1 MKTIVSI
8 AASFI
13 TAVAAQGAAAEVA
26 PKPVYRDPV
35 FDGAAD
41 VSIIYDR
48 QAKVWKMFYTNR
60 RATMHLPDHDDVAW
74 VHGTS
79 LGIATSPNGV
89 DWTYAG
95 TANLPEAC
103 TSVTSWAPEL
113 YYEKGTY
120 HMWVTVVNGIFHRWG
135 APGAEGKIVHLT
147 SPDLARWTCKD
158 TVDVK
163 SGRIIDPTVLKLK
176 HGYRMWYK
184 DERFESRI
192 VAADSKDLTSWQPVG
207 NGPVSQTHGEGP
219 KAFRFKGRYWII
231 ADAWKGLMV
240 LKSDDALH
248 WTQQDGF
255 ILGQPGTA
263 ATDRNPGQHPDV
275 VVDGDRAFIYYFVHQ
290 KNEPEAATDPYWW
303 QRTVIQVAEL
313 VYKDGQ
319 LVVDRETRPDFALHP
334 PH

>member
-1 MKTIVSI
+1 MKNLRALFAASAVVALAASLTTT
-8 AASFI
+8 AASF
-13 TAVAAQGAAAEVA
+13 AVATAT
-26 PKPVYRDPV
+26 
-35 FDGAAD
+35 
-41 VSIIYDR
+41 
-48 QAKVWKMFYTNR
+48 YTNPIER
-60 RATMHLPDHDDVAW
+60 DVADPFVLKHRGEYYLVRTARKDELDVLISRDL
-74 VHGTS
+74 VHWKQGPV
-79 LGIATSPNGV
+79 IWKPASPDAPN
-89 DWTYAG
+89 AR
-95 TANLPEAC
+95 LI
-103 TSVTSWAPEL
+103 WAPEL

-147 SPDLARWTCKD
+147 SPDLTSWTCKD

-192 VAADSKDLTSWQPVG
+192 VAADSKDLMSWQPVG

-219 KAFRFKGRYWII
+219 KAFRFKGHYWII

-275 VVDGDRAFIYYFVHQ
+275 MVDGDRAFIYYFVHQ

-319 LVVDRETRPDFALHP
+319 LVVDREARPDFALHP
-334 PH
+334 PR